1 MIPCQ
6 PETGNSSAYL
16 EKTCKTDQEPAGI
29 ETAGWRPRLNHRQ
42 AWIMTDQSPDDAAP
56 AVAILPYGIRPTP
69 RLARMP
75 LDRLSWPLGQPDRLQ
90 GKLVADLERDDH
102 LLAYLRSG
110 LLYMPR
116 PGVRAK
122 VSVMVV
128 EPQAVHGRNM
138 AWLKL
143 LWRRF
148 HRVLSSNSGL
158 LAAVPNGALFYYG
171 TTWVANWQNMRI
183 EKTRLASLIASAK
196 DHYPGHKLR
205 HQVVARLRQ
214 SGADVEILGR
224 GYAPFENKAEGLAP
238 YRYSVII
245 ENVCEPGYFTEKLI
259 DAFLCETVPIYWGAH
274 DIATIFDD
282 RGMIL
287 VEDLAGIS
295 AAIEA
300 MSEEDYLARLEFVRL
315 NRDKAKRYANQE
327 KAAAHII
334 LRQDAR
340 SRKTQHD

>member
-1 MIPCQ
+1 METPGSQ
-6 PETGNSSAYL
+6 P
-16 EKTCKTDQEPAGI
+16 
-29 ETAGWRPRLNHRQ
+29 RPQHRQ

-69 RLARMP
+69 WLARMP
-75 LDRLSWPLGQPDRLQ
+75 LDRLSWPLGQPDRLK
-90 GKLVADLERDDH
+90 GKTVADLGASDH
-102 LLAYLRSG
+102 LLAYLTSR
-110 LLYMPR
+110 LLYTPR
-116 PGVRAK
+116 PGIRAR

-128 EPQAVHGRNM
+128 EPEAVHGRNM

-148 HRVLSSNSGL
+148 HRVLSSNAGL
-158 LAAVPNGALFYYG
+158 LAALPNAALFYYG
-171 TTWVANWQNMRI
+171 TTWVANWDNLKI

-196 DHYPGHKLR
+196 NHYPGHRLR
-205 HQVVARLRQ
+205 HQVVTRVRTN
-214 SGADVEILGR
+214 GADVEILGH
-224 GYAPFENKAEGLAP
+224 GYAPFEHKAEGLSP
-238 YRYSVII
+238 FRYSVVI
-245 ENVCEPGYFTEKLI
+245 EYVREPGYFTEKLI

-274 DIATIFDD
+274 DIAEIFDD

-295 AAIEA
+295 AAIEK
-300 MSEEDYLARLEFVRL
+300 MSEDDYLARLEFVRL

-334 LRQDAR
+334 LRQDAG
-340 SRKTQHD
+340 SRKT